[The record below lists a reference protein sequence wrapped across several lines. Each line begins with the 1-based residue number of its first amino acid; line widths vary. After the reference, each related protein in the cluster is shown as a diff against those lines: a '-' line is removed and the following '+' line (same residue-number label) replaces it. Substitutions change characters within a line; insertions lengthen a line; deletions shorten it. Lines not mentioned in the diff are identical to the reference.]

1 MELAMSE
8 ATIPIA
14 FRFGTARTLLEH
26 DRDGAVVGE
35 LDGHAGAEDACR
47 HVDPKVAQ
55 RLAEGFVD
63 RLGLFRRCG
72 GGEAGA
78 GALPGVGAVRGM
90 GEHWRLAAGVQQRAA
105 EWALILPQ
113 YSQLR
118 HR

>member
-35 LDGHAGAEDACR
+35 LDGHAGAEDARR

-63 RLGLFRRCG
+63 RLGFFRRRG
-72 GGEAGA
+72 VDEARPV
-78 GALPGVGAVRGM
+78 ALRGVGDERELAEDRKST
-90 GEHWRLAAGVQQRAA
+90 RLNSSH
-105 EWALILPQ
+105 
-113 YSQLR
+113 SQTSY
-118 HR
+118 

>member
-72 GGEAGA
+72 VGETGPV
-78 GALPGVGAVRGM
+78 ALPRG
-90 GEHWRLAAGVQQRAA
+90 GDERELADDKRRAA
-105 EWALILPQ
+105 ARAQ
-113 YSQLR
+113 R
-118 HR
+118 TG